1 MSPFYF
7 VMCVRMYAK
16 EVTCSSPTDYEAD
29 YLPNALR
36 CRPVVI
42 LGLLSWPPFFI
53 MIPSII
59 ILFELN
65 SIKHAISAITLC
77 LIIMAWLESNCT
89 SVFEKPLI
97 SKMLV
102 MVAKAL
108 SAVSQSHFSGGG
120 GGSPRRRHGGHCFT
134 AGVLSRLIALP
145 ALRHIAPILFFAWPR
160 STKGKPLRCHFEY
173 GKYFFLLHFCSKYLS
188 KHPGLEKAH

>member
-1 MSPFYF
+1 MP
-7 VMCVRMYAK
+7 K
-16 EVTCSSPTDYEAD
+16 TDYEAD

-120 GGSPRRRHGGHCFT
+120 GGSPRRRQWRPLHRKLECFL
-134 AGVLSRLIALP
+134 VS
-145 ALRHIAPILFFAWPR
+145 
-160 STKGKPLRCHFEY
+160 LRCQHWDTSHLFYSLRDQEALKVSLCVATLNMVNISFY
-173 GKYFFLLHFCSKYLS
+173 CISVVSIWVSTQDWRKLISMFKSSITTSSNPNQWL
-188 KHPGLEKAH
+188 

>member
-108 SAVSQSHFSGGG
+108 SAVSQSHFSGEEEEARDAA
-120 GGSPRRRHGGHCFT
+120 SGGHCT
-134 AGVLSRLIALP
+134 ASWSAFSSHCAASIETHRTYF
-145 ALRHIAPILFFAWPR
+145 ILCV
-160 STKGKPLRCHFEY
+160 TK
-173 GKYFFLLHFCSKYLS
+173 
-188 KHPGLEKAH
+188 KH